1 MNTDRSSPNFGKPS
15 NQPLQLLAKSRR
27 NGRELT
33 LDQHLRDTEDA
44 ASRIFRI
51 DGRWGRNW
59 CRFFQISNS
68 DDRERFLLNLRVA
81 ALFHD
86 IGKANEDFMQAV
98 TGSAAV
104 QTMRHEHLSALL
116 LCLPEVR
123 QWLSANERIDVDVV
137 TAAVLS
143 HHLKASDQNSDN
155 HKERGW
161 QWGHPRGIKH
171 SVRLYLNHPEIES
184 ILARVAA
191 IAGLGEY
198 PRLKMTRWAPDEP
211 WAQTAWRS
219 GSKAA
224 RDFNRQ
230 CRKKDTPR
238 LALQL
243 AVKAGLIVADSVASG
258 IFRQDLSLDKWIDEV
273 VHSAPITGREVSTAI
288 LEPRAAQI
296 SRRRGLPFTLHPF
309 QERAGSEGARTLLL
323 AACAAGKTLAAWKWA
338 ESMADQHEIGRVIFL
353 YPTRGTATEGF
364 RDYVGW
370 APEAESAYV
379 AGDSRFMLADMATNP
394 SEATSGKNFDP
405 LTEDQERLFALGLWP
420 RRYFSATV
428 DQFLGFIEHS
438 YTGLCLLPVLADSV
452 VIIDEVHSFDPRMFD
467 RLIAFLKHFA
477 LPVLCMTA
485 TLSPGRIRQ
494 LEDAGLK
501 LYRASEDKE
510 LEKVEQHP
518 RYRLEPVDGVDSA
531 MIRAIEAWR
540 AGQRILWVVNRVSE
554 CQRVA
559 ALLEIALGSAILT
572 YHSRFRL
579 MDRKGIHAETVT
591 LFQQRNHPAIAVTTQ
606 VCEMSL
612 DLDADLLITE
622 LAPIS
627 SLVQRFGR
635 ANRKLDGKPAE
646 FRARLLTYQ
655 PASEKP
661 YQRDDL
667 VAATGFLADL
677 GTGDV
682 SQRQLAEALDRHAIR
697 EPPAN
702 GNARFLE
709 SGYFAIR
716 GEFRDI
722 DDFAAPCLLTTDL
735 DRVKQEF
742 YDRNQPLDGF
752 VVNVPKSY
760 RLRTPDVTRPEWL
773 PRHLEL
779 ANGNLYCSRRGF
791 MTE

>member
-1 MNTDRSSPNFGKPS
+1 MSVDQSWSSP
-15 NQPLQLLAKSRR
+15 PLPDRLLAKSRR
-27 NGRELT
+27 RGRELT
-33 LDQHLRDTEDA
+33 LDQHLRDTERA
-44 ASRIFRI
+44 ATRIFRL

-59 CRFFQISNS
+59 CRFFRLGTAEA
-68 DDRERFLLNLRVA
+68 RERFLLNLRVA

-98 TGSAAV
+98 TGAGV
-104 QTMRHEHLSALL
+104 QQTLRHEHLSAFL
-116 LCLPEVR
+116 LCLPAVR
-123 QWLSANERIDVDVV
+123 NWLAANHRIDIDVV

-143 HHLKASDQNSDN
+143 HHLKASDQNSES

-161 QWGHPRGIKH
+161 KWGHPRGLKH
-171 SVRLYLNHPEIES
+171 SVRLYLDHPEVQS
-184 ILARVAA
+184 ILMRVAE
-191 IAGLGEY
+191 IADLPGGPDLGI
-198 PRLKMTRWAPDEP
+198 TRWAPDEP
-211 WAQTAWRS
+211 WVQTAWRQ

-224 RDFNRQ
+224 RDFSYQ
-230 CRKKDTPR
+230 CRHKDAAR

-258 IFRQDLSLDKWIDEV
+258 IFRQDLPLEHWIDEV
-273 VHSAPITGREVSTAI
+273 VHSTPITGQEVARAI
-288 LEPRAAQI
+288 LQPRAEQI
-296 SRRRGLPFTLHPF
+296 ERRRGQPFTLHPF
-309 QERAGSEGARTLLL
+309 QEKAGREGARTLLL

-370 APEAESAYV
+370 APEAEAAYV
-379 AGDSRFMLADMATNP
+379 AGDARFMLADMATNP

-405 LTEDQERLFALGLWP
+405 LTEDQERLFSLGLWP

-438 YTGLCLLPVLADSV
+438 YTGLCLLPVLADSA
-452 VIIDEVHSFDPRMFD
+452 VIIDEVHSFDHRMFD
-467 RLIAFLKHFA
+467 RLIAFLRHFD

-494 LEDAGLK
+494 LEEAGLR
-501 LYRASEDKE
+501 LYRASDDQE
-510 LEKVEQHP
+510 LEMVERHP
-518 RYRLEPVDGVDSA
+518 RYRLEPVAGA
-531 MIRAIEAWR
+531 AEALRRATEAWR

-554 CQRVA
+554 CQRIA
-559 ALLEIALGSAILT
+559 ALLEQELGFGVLT

-579 MDRKGIHAETVT
+579 MDRKGIHADTVGR
-591 LFQQRNHPAIAVTTQ
+591 FQQRDQPAIAVTTQ

-612 DLDADLLITE
+612 DLDADLLISE
-622 LAPIS
+622 VAPIP

-635 ANRKLDGKPAE
+635 ANRRLDGKPVD
-646 FRARLLTYQ
+646 FRALLLTYQ
-655 PASEKP
+655 PDNEKP
-661 YQRDDL
+661 YHRDEL
-667 VAATGFLADL
+667 TAATGFLAGL

-682 SQRQLAEALDRHAIR
+682 SQRQLAEALERHALR
-697 EPPAN
+697 EPPAD

-709 SGYFAIR
+709 SGYFAVR
-716 GEFRDI
+716 GELRDI

-735 DRVKQEF
+735 ELVKREFHDRH
-742 YDRNQPLDGF
+742 RPIDGF
-752 VVNVPKSY
+752 VVNVPKRY
-760 RLRTPDVTRPEWL
+760 RLRAPDVIRPDWL
-773 PRHLEL
+773 PGHLEL
-779 ANGNLYCSRRGF
+779 ANGDLYCERRGF